1 MIPRAARRLGLD
13 VEAERGEVQHI
24 DEGIDRADRIVL
36 VDIVVDAVRQEGGL
50 ASIQTF
56 DKAFNESPRSYHGN
70 HIMIRQS
77 AHVFTQPLCFADDLS
92 VDALSQKPSLADRAS
107 TRGSRPSRMS
117 GVESIST
124 VGHAM
129 RHSDR
134 SLYHFTN

>member
-1 MIPRAARRLGLD
+1 MAWTEAPASGESRRSTVIPHAFRHRVSSRLYL
-13 VEAERGEVQHI
+13 R
-24 DEGIDRADRIVL
+24 
-36 VDIVVDAVRQEGGL
+36 VDSWMV
-50 ASIQTF
+50 
-56 DKAFNESPRSYHGN
+56 
-70 HIMIRQS
+70 
-77 AHVFTQPLCFADDLS
+77 
-92 VDALSQKPSLADRAS
+92 ALSQKPSLADRAS